1 MKLCIR
7 SLVLYTYYV
16 VTYLGILKNP
26 VISLTMRYLMLLTTP
41 YSTILV
47 DWIKILAI
55 VKYKSKLTI
64 SDEGI
69 VLLTTFCLN
78 T

>member
-1 MKLCIR
+1 
-7 SLVLYTYYV
+7 
-16 VTYLGILKNP
+16 
-26 VISLTMRYLMLLTTP
+26 MLITTP